1 MKEKILLKF
10 APVINEIK
18 KNNYEIALDL
28 LRELQTGP
36 SDEHFKNKLYGSIY
50 FKKKNLI
57 K

>member
-28 LRELQTGP
+28 LRELKTGP

-50 FKKKNLI
+50 FKKKI
-57 K
+57 G